1 MTSEHWKDDP
11 EKQDY
16 PAARSYL
23 SLLVDP
29 SEAKKTA
36 KALADE
42 PDAARYKAKD
52 ILRAA
57 RLPLLPLDDPE
68 VAKDL
73 AKVKAGTKLS
83 PVLLVRGDPLWVADG
98 YHRICASYH
107 LDEDAEIPCRIVARP
122 RVKTGPKRTR
132 KAPP

>member
-1 MTSEHWKDDP
+1 MAGEHWKNEP
-11 EKQDY
+11 EEQDY

-23 SLLVDP
+23 SLLIDP
-29 SEAKKTA
+29 REAKKTA
-36 KALADE
+36 KALTGKPE
-42 PDAARYKAKD
+42 AARYKAKD

-57 RLPLLPLDDPE
+57 GLALLPLDDPE

-98 YHRICASYH
+98 SHRICASYH
-107 LDEDAEIPCRIVARP
+107 IDEDAEIPCRIVKRP
-122 RVKTGPKRTR
+122 HP
-132 KAPP
+132 

>member
-1 MTSEHWKDDP
+1 MAGEHWKNEP
-11 EKQDY
+11 EVQDY

-29 SEAKKTA
+29 SEAKKLA
-36 KALADE
+36 KALAASAE
-42 PDAARYKAKD
+42 AGHYKAKD

-57 RLPLLPLDDPE
+57 GLSLLPVDDPE

-83 PVLLVRGDPLWVADG
+83 PVLLVRGEPLWVADG

-107 LDEDAEIPCRIVARP
+107 IDEDALIACRIVDRL
-122 RVKTGPKRTR
+122 R
-132 KAPP
+132 